1 MQCVFEP
8 MRIIVNRETLLL
20 DALGAVFWPAES
32 TLVVSDLHFEKGSS
46 FARRGQL
53 LPPYD
58 TMTTLARIADL
69 FARHNPARVIALG
82 DSFHDGEGPDRL
94 PDAARESLARFIS
107 QSEWIWIEGNH
118 DPDVPAWLGG
128 KTASEIAIGGL
139 VFRHEPLASGA
150 LGEIAGHLHPC
161 ATVTRR
167 GHSMRRR
174 CFVSDGARLV
184 MPAFGAYTGGLS
196 VRDPAFHALFGT
208 SYLAYA
214 LGGRRVYAVAG
225 DPQVMRRNTS
235 DDSQPSAAA
244 ISTVEMP

>member
-1 MQCVFEP
+1 MQCVFDP

-20 DALGAVFWPAES
+20 DALGAAFWPAES
-32 TLVVSDLHFEKGSS
+32 TLIVSDLHFEKGSS
-46 FARRGQL
+46 FARKGQL

-69 FARHNPARVIALG
+69 FARHKPRRVIALG
-82 DSFHDGEGPDRL
+82 DSFHDGEGPGRL
-94 PDAARESLARFIS
+94 PGIARDKLANFMS

-128 KTASEIAIGGL
+128 KTTSEIAIGGL
-139 VFRHEPLASGA
+139 VFRHEPTGSM
-150 LGEIAGHLHPC
+150 GEVAGHLHPC

-196 VRDPAFHALFGT
+196 VRDPAFQALFGT
-208 SYLAYA
+208 AYLAYA

-225 DPQVMRRNTS
+225 DPQLMRRNTT
-235 DDSQPSAAA
+235 DDSQPNAAA
-244 ISTVEMP
+244 ISTVDMP

>member
-1 MQCVFEP
+1 

-20 DALGAVFWPAES
+20 DALGAAFWPAES
-32 TLVVSDLHFEKGSS
+32 TLIVSDLHFEKGSS
-46 FARRGQL
+46 FARKGQL

-69 FARHNPARVIALG
+69 FARHKPARVIALG

-94 PDAARESLARFIS
+94 PAIARDKLSNLIS

-128 KTASEIAIGGL
+128 KTTSEIAIGGL
-139 VFRHEPLASGA
+139 VFRHEPTGS
-150 LGEIAGHLHPC
+150 LGEVAGHLHPC

-196 VRDPAFHALFGT
+196 VRDPAFQALFGT
-208 SYLAYA
+208 AYLAYA

-225 DPQVMRRNTS
+225 DPQVMRRNTI
-235 DDSQPSAAA
+235 DDNHPNAAA
-244 ISTVEMP
+244 ISTVERP

>member
-1 MQCVFEP
+1 
-8 MRIIVNRETLLL
+8 MRIVVNRETLLL
-20 DALGAVFWPAES
+20 DALGAAFWPAES
-32 TLVVSDLHFEKGSS
+32 TLIVSDLHFEKGSS
-46 FARRGQL
+46 FARKGQM

-69 FARHNPARVIALG
+69 FARHKPRRVIALG

-94 PDAARESLARFIS
+94 PDAARERLANFIS

-128 KTASEIAIGGL
+128 RTTGEIAIGGL
-139 VFRHEPLASGA
+139 VFRHEPTGS
-150 LGEIAGHLHPC
+150 LGEVAGHLHPC

-184 MPAFGAYTGGLS
+184 MPAVGAYTGGLS
-196 VRDPAFHALFGT
+196 VRDPAFQALFGT

-225 DPQVMRRNTS
+225 DPQVMRRNTI
-235 DDSQPSAAA
+235 DDSQPSDAA

>member
-1 MQCVFEP
+1 VYEP

-20 DALGAVFWPAES
+20 DALGAAFWPAEA
-32 TLVVSDLHFEKGSS
+32 TLIVSDLHFEKGSS
-46 FARRGQL
+46 FARKGQM

-58 TMTTLARIADL
+58 TMTTLAHIADL
-69 FARHNPARVIALG
+69 FARHKPKRVIALG

-94 PDAARESLARFIS
+94 PDAARDRLSNFMSRA
-107 QSEWIWIEGNH
+107 EWIWIEGNH

-128 KTASEIAIGGL
+128 KATCEIAIGGL
-139 VFRHEPLASGA
+139 VFRHEPRADTA
-150 LGEIAGHLHPC
+150 GEIAGHLHPC

-174 CFVSDGARLV
+174 CFVSDGVRLV
-184 MPAFGAYTGGLS
+184 MPAFGAYTGGLN
-196 VRDPAFHALFGT
+196 VRDPAFQSLFGT

-225 DPQVMRRNTS
+225 DPQLMRRNS
-235 DDSQPSAAA
+235 VDDSHPSMVA
-244 ISTVEMP
+244 INTVETP

>member
-1 MQCVFEP
+1 

-20 DALGAVFWPAES
+20 DALGAAFWPEES
-32 TLVVSDLHFEKGSS
+32 TLIVSDLHFEKGSS
-46 FARRGQL
+46 FARKGQL

-69 FARHNPARVIALG
+69 FARHKPKRVIALG

-94 PDAARESLARFIS
+94 PDAARETLSNFMSR
-107 QSEWIWIEGNH
+107 SEWIWIEGNH

-128 KTASEIAIGGL
+128 KTTSEIAIGGL
-139 VFRHEPLASGA
+139 VFRHEPRADVP
-150 LGEIAGHLHPC
+150 GEISGHLHPC

-174 CFVSDGARLV
+174 CFVSDGVRLV
-184 MPAFGAYTGGLS
+184 MPAFGAYTGGLN
-196 VRDPAFHALFGT
+196 VRDPAFQSLFGT

-225 DPQVMRRNTS
+225 DPQLMRRNS
-235 DDSQPSAAA
+235 VDDSHPSMVA
-244 ISTVEMP
+244 INTVETP